1 MVKLLPLLAVAFVLV
16 SCVGQTSDAQ
26 KSKASEFSA
35 KGFEEEMI
43 KAGKGKEL
51 EEAKKR
57 EQEYLK
63 NSQGGGASQE
73 GPVNAGTQQGN

>member
-1 MVKLLPLLAVAFVLV
+1 MAKLLPLLMLALVLAG
-16 SCVGQTSDAQ
+16 CVGQSSDAQ

-43 KAGKGKEL
+43 KAGKQKEL

-57 EQEYLK
+57 QEEYLK
-63 NSQGGGASQE
+63 HGQGGGASQE
-73 GPVNAGTQQGN
+73 GPVDPGG